1 LGCFG
6 GGAYISNNFLGMNI
20 RFRAKT
26 RDLEN
31 GFLDFGIQKWDF
43 LYYDTPAELMLKWYS
58 TMVDE
63 EGGGGGDTC
72 KHGGVDKKTLT
83 RTQGRSKHVPRAIP
97 ELRCACTGRGGGRS
111 SEELSSNGHV
121 IPGLV

>member
-1 LGCFG
+1 MGCFG
-6 GGAYISNNFLGMNI
+6 GGAYISNNFLGLNI

-43 LYYDTPAELMLKWYS
+43 LYYDTPAELMLKWHS

-63 EGGGGGDTC
+63 EGGGGG
-72 KHGGVDKKTLT
+72 
-83 RTQGRSKHVPRAIP
+83 
-97 ELRCACTGRGGGRS
+97 
-111 SEELSSNGHV
+111 GHM
-121 IPGLV
+121 